1 MRPPTVPQLANV
13 FAHRLF
19 VDIEVGHL
27 QKARYSKAQ
36 RLAML
41 NIFTQ
46 QLQRQTLCEKRE
58 RQFVFFVTE
67 SGCDLLEKRF
77 IASMH
82 VDLVANPIRFLSQTE
97 LRGGI
102 EHASDAFLG

>member
-13 FAHRLF
+13 FARRLF
-19 VDIEVGHL
+19 VDIEVGYL
-27 QKARYSKAQ
+27 QKTRCSKEQ

-46 QLQRQTLCEKRE
+46 QLQRQTLCEKCE

-67 SGCDLLEKRF
+67 RRCDLLEKGLV
-77 IASMH
+77 ASMH
-82 VDLVANPIRFLSQTE
+82 VDLVANPIRFLLQTE
-97 LRGGI
+97 LRRRI
-102 EHASDAFLG
+102 EHA